1 MNRAVAVAAAAAI
14 ASSALAATHLPSF
27 RQGCGK
33 RQEIIPRLAGYSK
46 ESSTTL
52 NIGIVK
58 EKWANAEGR
67 VDVTVMPDG
76 SVCVWREQPARS
88 PRFYRNRDHLSHAAT
103 GRGAPTT

>member
-1 MNRAVAVAAAAAI
+1 MNRAVAIAAAAAI
-14 ASSALAATHLPSF
+14 ASSALAATHPPPF

-33 RQEIIPRLAGYSK
+33 RQEIIARLAGYSK

-76 SVCVWREQPARS
+76 SVCVWREQPGRS
-88 PRFYRNRDHLSHAAT
+88 PRFYRNRDHLSLAST
-103 GRGAPTT
+103 GRDAPTK